1 MDLRRAR
8 VMLVDDDPICRALMA
23 DDIEALSGRVV
34 QFGSAAEVMRHLQD
48 QPAVDVFLL
57 DVHLDDHDG
66 LDLLR
71 AIKALPAHRHTPV
84 VLVTGDQR
92 SQSVEAG
99 VRAGA
104 YFYLTKPAGRTL
116 LGAVL
121 GAALDHAR
129 ERHRQVEAISRHHQ
143 VASLLQAGRFAL
155 RDLDQAAAV
164 AQDLAAI
171 CPAPEAAALAL
182 HELLINAVEHGN
194 LGIDYATKTRLMLE
208 GDWRGE
214 VARRLGDPVLGQR
227 QVHVDYRRQGGA
239 VEITIEDEGDGF
251 DWQHYIEL
259 SPERM
264 FHPHGRGIAMAA
276 ASGPGSLH
284 YEGRGNRVRLRWA
297 WPDAV
302 A

>member
-104 YFYLTKPAGRTL
+104 YFYLTKDRK
-116 LGAVL
+116 
-121 GAALDHAR
+121 
-129 ERHRQVEAISRHHQ
+129 S
-143 VASLLQAGRFAL
+143 
-155 RDLDQAAAV
+155 
-164 AQDLAAI
+164 
-171 CPAPEAAALAL
+171 
-182 HELLINAVEHGN
+182 
-194 LGIDYATKTRLMLE
+194 TRLNSSHS
-208 GDWRGE
+208 
-214 VARRLGDPVLGQR
+214 Q
-227 QVHVDYRRQGGA
+227 Q
-239 VEITIEDEGDGF
+239 
-251 DWQHYIEL
+251 
-259 SPERM
+259 SRM
-264 FHPHGRGIAMAA
+264 PSSA
-276 ASGPGSLH
+276 
-284 YEGRGNRVRLRWA
+284 
-297 WPDAV
+297 
-302 A
+302 